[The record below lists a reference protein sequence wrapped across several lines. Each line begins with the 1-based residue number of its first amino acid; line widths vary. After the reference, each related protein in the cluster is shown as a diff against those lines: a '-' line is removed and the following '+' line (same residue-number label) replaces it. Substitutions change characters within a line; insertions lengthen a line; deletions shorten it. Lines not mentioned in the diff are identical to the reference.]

1 MDASR
6 VDRNLFV
13 GSAPKPG
20 TKGFDVIV
28 LCADEVQPSAR
39 HYPGVIVEHHPF
51 DDRPDLSSRE
61 LAVPVQAARRV
72 ARHLQAGRTVL
83 VTCRMGRNRS
93 AFVAALALHLASG
106 RSGRRC
112 VEQVRRHRV
121 DPTGVR
127 ALANPG
133 FRRALEKLP
142 AQ

>member
-1 MDASR
+1 MDASK
-6 VDRNLFV
+6 VARNLYV
-13 GSAPKPG
+13 GSAPQPG

-28 LCADEVQPSAR
+28 LCADEYQPSAG
-39 HYPGVIVEHHPF
+39 HY
-51 DDRPDLSSRE
+51 LSSRE

-112 VEQVRRHRV
+112 VEQVRKHRV
-121 DPTGVR
+121 DPMGVR
-127 ALANPG
+127 ALANRG

-142 AQ
+142 SQTR